1 MKQFLEGSFFMSAKW
16 EKQEGNVGVL
26 TIEVDAQTFDNSLDA
41 AFKRVVKKI
50 NVPGFR
56 KGKVTRK
63 VFEQKFGVESLFQ
76 EALDKA
82 LPVAYM
88 AAVQETG
95 IEPVNQPEIEI
106 KQVGKGQALIFTA
119 TVTVKPE
126 VELGEYKG
134 LEAKELDTTVSE
146 EDIQAELTKMQE
158 ERAEL
163 VVKEDGTVEDGD
175 TAVIDFEGFVD
186 GVAFEGGKGTNYPL
200 VIGSSS
206 FIPGFEEQLVGVK
219 AGESKDVVVTFPE
232 EYHAEDLAGKEAVFK
247 CTVHEIKTKELPEID
262 DDFVAELNQEGID
275 TLEQLKEDI
284 KARLEEQKEYEA
296 EIVLHDSLID
306 QVIDNTNIDLPEAM
320 IETEINRML
329 QEFEQRLSGQGVTL
343 DLYYQY
349 TGSNEGSL
357 RIQMKD
363 EGKRRVETRLV
374 LEAIA
379 AAESIEA
386 TEEDVNE
393 EFEKVASQTGM
404 PIEQIRTLIQDL
416 EAIKKDIVLRK
427 AVEFLVENKK

>member
-1 MKQFLEGSFFMSAKW
+1 MSAKW